1 MQIIPGEKIKFGKQC
16 DMFKIIDKQL
26 KKANKKRNIRK

>member
-26 KKANKKRNIRK
+26 KANKKRNIRK